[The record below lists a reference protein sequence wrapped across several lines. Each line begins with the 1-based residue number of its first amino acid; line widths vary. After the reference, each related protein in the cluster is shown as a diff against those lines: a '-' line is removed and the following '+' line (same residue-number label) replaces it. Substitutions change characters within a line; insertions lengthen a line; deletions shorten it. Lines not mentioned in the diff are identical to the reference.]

1 MSERESYDAIVIGGG
16 CGGLGAA
23 IYTSRSGLNT
33 VLVEKKYPG
42 GVLALTAEIE
52 NFPGFF
58 PKDGHGISGFELT
71 DLFRQHAEYFGTE
84 IISGFDTVKIT
95 NDGPWRIVHDA
106 EGNQIRGKSIIIA
119 VGSDANQLPA
129 INAKMLF
136 GRGVSYCATCDAP
149 LYRNKEV
156 VTVGGGEAAFEEA
169 DFLTKFCSKV
179 TLVHRRKGFR
189 ATPRTTERVMKN
201 PKMNFILDTVIEEV
215 VEAKPSGVA
224 AVKLYNQIENK
235 RWEMPTSAVFVF
247 IGYTPNT
254 GWLGDYLTLEDGYIK
269 CDHKQRTS
277 VPGVYA
283 CGDVVWGAEKQA
295 VISAGAGATA
305 AMVAR
310 NYIESVDWD

>member
-1 MSERESYDAIVIGGG
+1 MSEREWYDAIVIGGG

-23 IYTSRSGLNT
+23 IYTSRSGLST

-42 GVLALTAEIE
+42 GVLALTADIE
-52 NFPGFF
+52 NYPGFF
-58 PKDGHGISGFELT
+58 PKDGHSISGFELT
-71 DLFRQHAEYFGTE
+71 DLFRQHAEHFGTE
-84 IISGFDTVKIT
+84 VISGFDVTKIT
-95 NDGPWRIVHDA
+95 NDGPWRIVHDS
-106 EGNQIRGKSIIIA
+106 EGNQIRGKTIIIA
-119 VGSDANQLPA
+119 VGSNTNPLPA
-129 INAKMLF
+129 LNADILF

-149 LYRNKEV
+149 LYRGKEV

-169 DFLTKFCSKV
+169 DFLTKFCNKV
-179 TLVHRRKGFR
+179 TIIHRRQGFR
-189 ATPRTTERVMKN
+189 ATPRTIERVKKN
-201 PKMNFILDTVIEEV
+201 PKMNFILDTIIEEV
-215 VEAKPSGVA
+215 VGDPKGGVS
-224 AVKLYNQIENK
+224 AVKLFNLVSEK
-235 RWEMPTSAVFVF
+235 RWEMPTDAVFVF

-254 GWLGDYLTLEDGYIK
+254 NWLGDYLALEDGYIK

-310 NYIESVDWD
+310 NYIETVDW